1 MILLKYISDKTSPSV
16 KAVFLIQSENNYTAI
31 SRRKSY
37 GVSITKTV
45 FVIHMFVI
53 VIASSRV
60 SNLCAE
66 YVMLFFILATTT
78 SMYVDYS

>member
-53 VIASSRV
+53 ASSRV